1 MHPQEI
7 FSGVIK
13 NFFKANDG
21 KEFNVNVE
29 LPDLNKLD
37 IKLLN
42 LIQENFPLVPEP
54 FAELARQLNIIEEE
68 VIRRLNSLKEQGT
81 IKHLGAVFDSGK
93 LGYYGTLCTVKVP
106 PNMLDQATAVINS
119 YPEVTHNYLR
129 NHPYNV
135 WFTLQAKTP
144 EKLNALLEEIKQK
157 TRLKEIISLP
167 ATHTFKIKVNF
178 NLAEEEK

>member
-54 FAELARQLNIIEEE
+54 FAELARQLNITEEE

-81 IKHLGAVFDSGK
+81 IKHLGAVFDS
-93 LGYYGTLCTVKVP
+93 
-106 PNMLDQATAVINS
+106 
-119 YPEVTHNYLR
+119 R
-129 NHPYNV
+129 
-135 WFTLQAKTP
+135 
-144 EKLNALLEEIKQK
+144 
-157 TRLKEIISLP
+157 
-167 ATHTFKIKVNF
+167 
-178 NLAEEEK
+178 